1 MSAVLNAIGAPDTI
15 RTCDPCLRSNLTCPS
30 TGFAPMRY
38 IYCRFQQ
45 GLVIAIKLLGHDID
59 TALAIFAQ

>member
-1 MSAVLNAIGAPDTI
+1 
-15 RTCDPCLRSNLTCPS
+15 
-30 TGFAPMRY
+30 MRY